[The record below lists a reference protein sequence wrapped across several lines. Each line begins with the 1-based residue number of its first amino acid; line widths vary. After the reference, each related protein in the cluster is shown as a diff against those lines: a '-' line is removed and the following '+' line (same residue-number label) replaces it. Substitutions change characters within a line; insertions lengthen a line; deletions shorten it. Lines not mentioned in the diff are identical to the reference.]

1 MHKIPKWP
9 PCTPGLRTVPKTG
22 VIYVTSRA
30 QEVGFTSTSEEWA
43 NLGQGAPE
51 TGALVPDTT
60 DNLLPI
66 PVHADLNEYAPVAGL
81 PALRERVAELYNA
94 FYRKGKMPYTAENV
108 AISGGG
114 RLALTRLAAA
124 MGEINIGHFLPD
136 YTAYEE
142 LLTIFKAFHPIP
154 ILLSEENNY
163 HISLRALEAEILG
176 RGLSAILLS
185 NPCNPTGQL
194 IRHGALKNWV
204 SLMRETAC
212 TCIFDEFYGHYIY
225 GPEADSPLSAAQ
237 YVEDVDR
244 DPIIIVDGL
253 TKNWRLPGWRICWTV
268 GPKDVIEAVT
278 SVASF
283 LDGGAPHLLQEA
295 TLPLLEIDR
304 VQEQS
309 HLLRSVF
316 SRKREY
322 VLERLTTMNIAVD
335 VPPQGAFYCWANLSR
350 LPEPLNDGMQF
361 FEEGLKRNVITVPG
375 EFFDVNPGKRRRK
388 SRYQQYTR
396 ISFGPSMRVLE
407 RGLDAIEGLIEDFS

>member
-1 MHKIPKWP
+1 MHKLPKWP
-9 PCTPGLRTVPKTG
+9 PCTPGLRSVPKTG

-30 QEVGFTSTSEEWA
+30 REVGFTPTSEEWA

-51 TGALVPDTT
+51 TGPLVAEAVDE
-60 DNLLPI
+60 I
-66 PVHADLNEYAPVAGL
+66 SHVPVHADLNEYAPVAGL

-94 FYRKGKMPYTAENV
+94 LYRKGKMPYTAENV

-163 HISLRALEAEILG
+163 HINLRTLEAEILG

-204 SLMRETAC
+204 RLMRETAC
-212 TCIFDEFYGHYIY
+212 TCIFDEFYGHYVY
-225 GPEADSPLSAAQ
+225 GPEADSPVSAAH

-268 GPKDVIEAVT
+268 GPQDVIEAVT

-295 TLPLLEIDR
+295 TLPLLEIGR
-304 VQEQS
+304 VEEQS
-309 HLLRSVF
+309 RVLRWVF
-316 SRKREY
+316 CRKREY
-322 VLERLTTMNIAVD
+322 VLERLETMNIAVD
-335 VPPQGAFYCWANLSR
+335 VPPQGSFYCWANLSR

-361 FEEGLKRNVITVPG
+361 FEEGLKRKVITVPG

-396 ISFGPSMRVLE
+396 ISFGPSMQALE
-407 RGLDAIEGLIEDFS
+407 RGLDGLEGLIKDFS